1 MLVYAEEFHMEPKD
15 VGVGLGTHQHHFV
28 DACRARGQQDMPAQR
43 VQRFGPFERQGSF
56 AS

>member
-1 MLVYAEEFHMEPKD
+1 MLVDAGGVHIEPKD

-28 DACRARGQQDMPAQR
+28 AACRARGQQDMPAQG
-43 VQRFGPFERQGSF
+43 VQRFGPFERQGIF